1 MATRVDAGTYSRP
14 QVCRLLGI
22 TDRQL
27 RSWERQNLI
36 QTHETFSFRDLIAL
50 RTLLRLRAHRVPPAR
65 IRQVLAAVREKL
77 RDVRDPLGELKILVE
92 GRTIAVRAGPGK
104 LEPVTGQ
111 LLLDFDAS
119 EAGRVMTFPANVEP
133 ASRHSAAN
141 PRLEAARWF
150 EKALQ
155 LEQNGAPYQ
164 EVIAAYQAAIELDP
178 TSVGALVNL
187 GTVYFHLK
195 AWDQAE
201 SYYKQA
207 LAVDPS
213 YALAHFNLGNLYDE
227 LHDRPKALAHYLM
240 ALKLNPRY
248 ADAHYNLALLYQ
260 AAGQVMR
267 AVRHWKA
274 YLKLDSDSPWAAV
287 ARQELDKLRRAA
299 LVKGYESPDK
309 GSGAGSAS

>member
-1 MATRVDAGTYSRP
+1 MDAGAYSRP

-22 TDRQL
+22 SGRQL
-27 RSWERQNLI
+27 RAWERQNLI
-36 QTHETFSFRDLIAL
+36 HPQGTFSFRDLIAL
-50 RTLLRLRAHRVPPAR
+50 RTLLRLREHGVPSAR

-92 GRTIAVRAGPGK
+92 GRTVAVRVGPSK
-104 LEPVTGQ
+104 LEPFTGQ
-111 LLLDFDAS
+111 LLLDFDGSAAGQVLALPARLPDPNRPS
-119 EAGRVMTFPANVEP
+119 GAGR
-133 ASRHSAAN
+133 RQ
-141 PRLEAARWF
+141 EAKRWF
-150 EKALQ
+150 ERGLE
-155 LEQNGAPYQ
+155 LEQSGAPYQ
-164 EVIAAYQAAIELDP
+164 EVIAAYRTAVELDP

-195 AWDQAE
+195 SWRQAE
-201 SYYKQA
+201 AYYKQA
-207 LAVDPS
+207 LEVDPT

-240 ALKLNPRY
+240 AVKLNPRY

-260 AAGQVMR
+260 SAGQILR

-287 ARQELDKLRRAA
+287 ARQELEKLRRAA

-309 GSGAGSAS
+309 GSGAGTVR